1 MSEIERILV
10 GVDFSDCSR
19 AALRFAFALGNKLG
33 ARVDVL
39 HVLAPPPY
47 VPLDLALWQETDR
60 DLSSRVLASV
70 EQFVAETAP
79 GGAERAQIR
88 VEAGVPYETLV
99 TAAEEADL
107 VVVGTHGRT
116 GLPHLLLGSVAERV
130 VRLSPC
136 PVVTV
141 RVPRGGERT

>member
-1 MSEIERILV
+1 MSDIERILV
-10 GVDFSDCSR
+10 GIDFSDCSR
-19 AALRFAFALGNKLG
+19 AALRFAFTLANKLG

-47 VPLDLALWQETDR
+47 VPLDLALWQGMDR
-60 DLSSRVLASV
+60 DLSSQVLASV
-70 EQFVAETAP
+70 EQFVAEAAP
-79 GGAERAQIR
+79 GGAETARIR

-141 RVPRGGERT
+141 RAPHG